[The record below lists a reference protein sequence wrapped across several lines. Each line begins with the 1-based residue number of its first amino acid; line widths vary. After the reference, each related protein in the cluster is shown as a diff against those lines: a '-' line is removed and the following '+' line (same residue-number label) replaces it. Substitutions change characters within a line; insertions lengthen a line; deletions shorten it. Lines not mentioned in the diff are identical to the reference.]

1 MVIDRGCISTFQFH
15 GRFIPLYP
23 QTDKCLTSV
32 GRILIIIKLWLG
44 FESRAAESGLK
55 IYM

>member
-23 QTDKCLTSV
+23 QTDKCLTNV
-32 GRILIIIKLWLG
+32 GRILIMIRLWHG